1 MQFRLK
7 YENIV
12 ILLILDSTFVA
23 HLQNCISISSH
34 LIILTLIA
42 FEQQPELTFIL
53 FTTLKS
59 QYMSHV
65 QRYALNSPIANKGHS
80 MR

>member
-42 FEQQPELTFIL
+42 FEQQPELTFIR
-53 FTTLKS
+53 FTTLNESIYEPCSTLRTKFS
-59 QYMSHV
+59 DC
-65 QRYALNSPIANKGHS
+65 
-80 MR
+80 